1 MATVKNYTEAKC
13 KISYDEII
21 ATLTVTTFYLNIDYH
36 VKNELIHINYG
47 EIILVVI

>member
-1 MATVKNYTEAKC
+1 MATVKNYIEAKC

-21 ATLTVTTFYLNIDYH
+21 ATLTVTTFYLDYH